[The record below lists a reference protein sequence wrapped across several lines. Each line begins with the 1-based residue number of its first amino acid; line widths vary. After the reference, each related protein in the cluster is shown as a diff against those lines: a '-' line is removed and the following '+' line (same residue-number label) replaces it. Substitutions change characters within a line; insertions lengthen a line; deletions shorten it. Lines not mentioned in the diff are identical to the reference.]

1 MVQTSTTLK
10 LSDFELLEVVTE
22 DGRRLGRVFDL
33 RVHGRPTT
41 KWKPPEMAIDAVVY
55 GTLGFL
61 ERVGVRKASSQTIGW
76 DQVVALRPG
85 EIVVAAR
92 PPPG

>member
-1 MVQTSTTLK
+1 MVQTRTTLK

-41 KWKPPEMAIDAVVY
+41 QWKPPEMRIDAVVY

-85 EIVVAAR
+85 KIIVTAR
-92 PPPG
+92 PARG